1 MVVEKRPAK
10 ATKFKRTKQAKA
22 TRGASPG
29 AAPRPLDFGALATAI
44 GQVHERCAIQAGK
57 AVNITV
63 TLRNW
68 AIGCYIRE
76 YEQHGSDRAA
86 YGAKLLDSLAKRLAS
101 ARIVG
106 LASRTLRQ
114 CRQFYVTYPGMWQA
128 LSAKSQGAL
137 PVPEFWQTLSA
148 ELPMPTSITAR
159 TLAKQRETPTPD
171 SSVDPTRLVAHLS
184 FSHFAELISIDDP
197 LKRTFYEVEVMRGNW
212 SVRELQR
219 QIGALCFERSGLSKN
234 PEKLLA
240 LVQASAE
247 AAEPQLSIRD
257 PYVFE
262 FLGLKSQEVMG
273 ESHLEDALLDKLQ
286 AFLIE
291 LGHGFCLEARQKRIL
306 IGDTHGFIDLVF
318 YHRILKCHVL
328 IELKVAGFKH
338 EHLGQLNTYVSWFK
352 RNAMT
357 AGDNPPIGLLLCTRK
372 DHALVEYALADLP
385 NRLFVSKYQLEL
397 PSREQIQQFLEARL
411 KEAVH
416 G

>member
-1 MVVEKRPAK
+1 MVIAV
-10 ATKFKRTKQAKA
+10 
-22 TRGASPG
+22 GH
-29 AAPRPLDFGALATAI
+29 
-44 GQVHERCAIQAGK
+44 VHERCAIQAGK

-63 TLRNW
+63 TVRNW
-68 AIGCYIRE
+68 VIGCYIRE

-86 YGAKLLDSLAKRLAS
+86 YGAKLLDTLARRLAS
-101 ARIVG
+101 ARVVG

-114 CRQFYVTYPGMWQA
+114 CRLFYVTYPGIWQT
-128 LSAKSQGAL
+128 LSAKSHSRPPL
-137 PVPEFWQTLSA
+137 PGIWQTLSA
-148 ELPMPTSITAR
+148 ELPMPTSITAHAL
-159 TLAKQRETPTPD
+159 TKQRAAPTPE
-171 SSVDPTRLVAHLS
+171 SSADPTRLVSHLS

-197 LKRTFYEVEVMRGNW
+197 LKRAFYEMEAMRGNW

-219 QIGALCFERSGLSKN
+219 QIGALYFERSRLSKN
-234 PEKLLA
+234 PAKLSA

-247 AAEPQLSIRD
+247 VAEPQFSIRD

-273 ESHLEDALLDKLQ
+273 ESDLENGLLDKLQ

-291 LGHGFCLEARQKRIL
+291 LGHGFCFEARQKRIL

-357 AGDNPPIGLLLCTRK
+357 TGDNPPIGLLLCTRK
-372 DHALVEYALADLP
+372 DHSLVEYALADLP

-397 PSREQIQQFLEARL
+397 PTRDQLRKFLDAQLEEVGDA
-411 KEAVH
+411 
-416 G
+416 

>member
-1 MVVEKRPAK
+1 MAGRKKPAK
-10 ATKFKRTKQAKA
+10 ATKFKGTKDAKA

-29 AAPRPLDFGALATAI
+29 VAPRALDFGALVTAI

-57 AVNITV
+57 AVNIAVTV
-63 TLRNW
+63 RNW

-86 YGAKLLDSLAKRLAS
+86 YGAKLLDSLARRLAS

-128 LSAKSQGAL
+128 LSAKSQGGL
-137 PVPEFWQTLSA
+137 PLPGFWQTLSA
-148 ELPMPTSITAR
+148 ELP
-159 TLAKQRETPTPD
+159 TPTPD

-197 LKRTFYEVEVMRGNW
+197 LKRTFYEAEVMRGSW

-219 QIGALCFERSGLSKN
+219 QIGALYFERSGLSKN
-234 PEKLLA
+234 PEKLAA
-240 LVQASAE
+240 LVQTSAE

-357 AGDNPPIGLLLCTRK
+357 AGDNPPVGLLLCTRK
-372 DHALVEYALADLP
+372 DHSLVEYALADLP

-397 PSREQIQQFLEARL
+397 PTRDQLQKFLDAQL
-411 KEAVH
+411 KEVGDA
-416 G
+416 

>member
-1 MVVEKRPAK
+1 MAVEKKPAK
-10 ATKFKRTKQAKA
+10 ATKFKGTRDAKA

-29 AAPRPLDFGALATAI
+29 VAPKALDFGALVTAI

-57 AVNITV
+57 AVNIAVTV
-63 TLRNW
+63 RNW

-86 YGAKLLDSLAKRLAS
+86 YGAKLLDSLARRLAS

-128 LSAKSQGAL
+128 LSAKSQGGL
-137 PVPEFWQTLSA
+137 PLPGFWQTLSA

-159 TLAKQRETPTPD
+159 ALAKQRETPTPD
-171 SSVDPTRLVAHLS
+171 LSVDPTRLVAHLS

-219 QIGALCFERSGLSKN
+219 QIGALYFERSGLSKN
-234 PEKLLA
+234 PEKLAA
-240 LVQASAE
+240 LVQTSAE

-291 LGHGFCLEARQKRIL
+291 LGHGFNVPHRPIRDADFLGFGPQDAAVFGDSVRTICNIQADDGMVFEAGSIAIEEIRE
-306 IGDTHGFIDLVF
+306 DTRYGGLRARLV
-318 YHRILKCHVL
+318 
-328 IELKVAGFKH
+328 
-338 EHLGQLNTYVSWFK
+338 
-352 RNAMT
+352 
-357 AGDNPPIGLLLCTRK
+357 GLLGK
-372 DHALVEYALADLP
+372 
-385 NRLFVSKYQLEL
+385 
-397 PSREQIQQFLEARL
+397 ARSTCRMTL
-411 KEAVH
+411 
-416 G
+416 